1 MTVTS
6 LQDLRGLAV
15 RVLTAATTSP
25 DNAAVVAAA
34 LVRADADGIP
44 SHGVA
49 RLPVFA
55 DQSKCSKVDGFA
67 EPGLSETG
75 AAAIRID
82 GKCGFAF
89 PAIDLGL
96 TRAIEMVEAAGVV
109 AVAIGNSSHA
119 GVLGHHV
126 ERLADHGLGAMAFVN
141 TPAAISPWGGNR
153 PLYGTDPI
161 AFACPRPDAPPLV
174 IDLSITK
181 VARGKIKLA
190 ADRGEAIPEGW
201 ALDGDGNPTTD
212 AGAAMQGG
220 SLLPIG
226 DAKGAALALMVE
238 LMGAA
243 MTGSQYGYE
252 ASSFFDTEGGPPKT
266 GQFFFVF
273 KPERLGGDGVLAR
286 IEALMEAITDQPGT
300 RIPGQRRLDNRAK
313 AEADGVDIPD
323 ELLENLTWR
332 AGG

>member
-1 MTVTS
+1 
-6 LQDLRGLAV
+6 LA
-15 RVLTAATTSP
+15 
-25 DNAAVVAAA
+25 
-34 LVRADADGIP
+34 
-44 SHGVA
+44 
-49 RLPVFA
+49 
-55 DQSKCSKVDGFA
+55 
-67 EPGLSETG
+67 
-75 AAAIRID
+75 
-82 GKCGFAF
+82 
-89 PAIDLGL
+89 L

>member
-1 MTVTS
+1 VAVTS

-15 RVLTAATTSP
+15 RVLTASKTSP
-25 DNAAVVAAA
+25 DNAALVAAA

-49 RLPVFA
+49 RLPIYA
-55 DQSKCSKVDGFA
+55 DQSKCAKVDGFA
-67 EPGLSETG
+67 EPELSETG
-75 AAAIRID
+75 TAAIRVD

-96 TRAIEMVEAAGVV
+96 TRAVEMVEAAGVV

-126 ERLADHGLGAMAFVN
+126 ERLADHGLAAMAFVN

-161 AFACPRPDAPPLV
+161 AFACPRPEASPLV
-174 IDLSITK
+174 IDLSMTK

-190 ADRGEAIPEGW
+190 ADKNEAIPDDW
-201 ALDGDGNPTTD
+201 ATDADGQPTTD
-212 AGAAMQGG
+212 AKVAMQGG

-238 LMGAA
+238 LMSAA

-252 ASSFFDTEGGPPKT
+252 ASSFFDADGGPPKT

-273 KPERLGGDGVLAR
+273 KPERLGGDNAIAR
-286 IEALMEAITDQPGT
+286 IGTLMQAITDQPGT
-300 RIPGQRRLDNRAK
+300 RLPGQRRLDNRAK
-313 AEADGVDIPD
+313 AEADGVEFPD

>member
-1 MTVTS
+1 
-6 LQDLRGLAV
+6 
-15 RVLTAATTSP
+15 VLTAATTSP

-75 AAAIRID
+75 TAAIRID